1 MELTAKQHLQ
11 IAAAY
16 ETAAA
21 DKTIPCQLRTAF
33 ANKAKWFRMLCQIQA
48 AKVSM
53 SAHGRNVPGTVS
65 EVIEAAPKMR
75 YISLAERLSRARG
88 ARGIL

>member
-16 ETAAA
+16 EKAAA
-21 DKTIPCQLRTAF
+21 DETLPCQLRTAF
-33 ANKAKWFRMLCQIQA
+33 ANKAKWYRMLSQIQA
-48 AKVSM
+48 AKASM
-53 SAHGRNVPGTVS
+53 SAHGRIPGIVS

-75 YISLAERLSRARG
+75 YLSLAERLSRARV

>member
-16 ETAAA
+16 EKAAA
-21 DKTIPCQLRTAF
+21 DETLPCQLRTAF

-53 SAHGRNVPGTVS
+53 SAHGRNTPGIVS
-65 EVIEAAPKMR
+65 EVIAPKMR
-75 YISLAERLSRARG
+75 YLSLAERLSRARV